1 MVGRGLRVSSDASEG
16 ELNRWIE
23 ELVGA
28 DFGDIRLSERFVRL
42 VEQLSERP
50 ESSVLEACGS
60 MSAAKA
66 AYRFWSNT
74 SVNSDAILRPH
85 VQQTARRAKEFP
97 VVLVAQD
104 TTEVNLTSHAA
115 TADLGYLGSATCRGI
130 MLHNLLCLSP
140 QGVPLGLV
148 DQFFWARDPAEVGKR
163 AERNKK
169 PVDEKESQRWLDGLA
184 AVEQQLAGHPRVVL
198 VGDRES
204 DLYDLFAR
212 PRSVGVELL
221 VRVCRR
227 ERCVDHPARYLG
239 QAVAQ
244 SPPRAEMT
252 LRVPR
257 ADGRPERTARLT
269 LRWCRLTIRQP
280 ANYLGVPAAEPVQL
294 CFLQAREEHPPA
306 GQKRIEWLLATTVP
320 VNDLE
325 DARIVLQWYTYRWVI
340 ERFHFVLKSGCG
352 IERRCLETAERMENL
367 IATFSLVA
375 WRLLWL
381 TYEARRT
388 PEADCTVVLDQD
400 QWRVLHLARNRGK
413 PLPTHCPNL
422 RQAVIDIAKLGGF
435 LGRRGDGE
443 PGVKTLWRGWR
454 RLTDL
459 VTGYQLATKGSPHAG
474 IEDYG

>member
-163 AERNKK
+163 ADATRSRLTRKRANAGWTAWQPLSSSWPAIPAWYWSATASRIYTTYLLGHARWASNCWCGSAGESGAWTIQPNILDK
-169 PVDEKESQRWLDGLA
+169 PL
-184 AVEQQLAGHPRVVL
+184 
-198 VGDRES
+198 
-204 DLYDLFAR
+204 
-212 PRSVGVELL
+212 
-221 VRVCRR
+221 
-227 ERCVDHPARYLG
+227 
-239 QAVAQ
+239 
-244 SPPRAEMT
+244 PRAR
-252 LRVPR
+252 RVPR
-257 ADGRPERTARLT
+257 
-269 LRWCRLTIRQP
+269 
-280 ANYLGVPAAEPVQL
+280 
-294 CFLQAREEHPPA
+294 
-306 GQKRIEWLLATTVP
+306 
-320 VNDLE
+320 
-325 DARIVLQWYTYRWVI
+325 
-340 ERFHFVLKSGCG
+340 
-352 IERRCLETAERMENL
+352 
-367 IATFSLVA
+367 
-375 WRLLWL
+375 
-381 TYEARRT
+381 
-388 PEADCTVVLDQD
+388 
-400 QWRVLHLARNRGK
+400 
-413 PLPTHCPNL
+413 
-422 RQAVIDIAKLGGF
+422 
-435 LGRRGDGE
+435 
-443 PGVKTLWRGWR
+443 
-454 RLTDL
+454 
-459 VTGYQLATKGSPHAG
+459 
-474 IEDYG
+474 